1 MILKLKIDFLII
13 KLIIRFIMKKPKIKV
28 SLVLLLKNM
37 IDSLNFD
44 SMYYILY
51 ILIAVICIFAIPYSL
66 LLIMIQFL
74 YIEIRKTIKN

>member
-1 MILKLKIDFLII
+1 
-13 KLIIRFIMKKPKIKV
+13 MKKPKIKV

>member
-1 MILKLKIDFLII
+1 MFT
-13 KLIIRFIMKKPKIKV
+13 MKKPKIKV

-74 YIEIRKTIKN
+74 DIEIRKTIKN